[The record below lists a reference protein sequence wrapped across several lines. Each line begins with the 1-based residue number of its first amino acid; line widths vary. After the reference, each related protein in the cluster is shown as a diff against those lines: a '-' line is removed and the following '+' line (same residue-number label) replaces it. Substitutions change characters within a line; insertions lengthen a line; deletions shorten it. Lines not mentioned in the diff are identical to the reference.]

1 MSLLSVT
8 TDLTANG
15 ASAILTTSGLTNS
28 VTATKE
34 ASGVAASLA
43 AGDLT
48 ASRGTN
54 VAAISDV

>member
-15 ASAILTTSGLTNS
+15 ASAILTTSDLTNS